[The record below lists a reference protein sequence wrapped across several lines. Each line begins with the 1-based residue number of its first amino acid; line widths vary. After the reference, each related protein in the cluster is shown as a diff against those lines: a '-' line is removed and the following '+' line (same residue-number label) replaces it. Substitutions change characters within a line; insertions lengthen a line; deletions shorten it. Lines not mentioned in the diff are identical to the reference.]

1 MNEMRW
7 VPVTERLPKDLEE
20 VIVTWVNKD
29 LDLYF
34 SDIKGKK
41 FSGAA
46 VYCNNRW
53 YWYSD
58 ITQDVLVEYGRYEN
72 MLIDDAIKIT
82 AWMPFP
88 EPYKEESED
97 EKADN

>member
-1 MNEMRW
+1 MSNLGW
-7 VPVTERLPKDLEE
+7 IPVTEKLPENLEE
-20 VIVTWVNKD
+20 VIITWVNKD

-46 VYCNNRW
+46 VYCNNHW
-53 YWYSD
+53 YWYSST
-58 ITQDVLVEYGRYEN
+58 TQDVLFECGEYKD
-72 MLIDDAIKIT
+72 MLIDDAIEIT
-82 AWMPFP
+82 AWMPLP

-97 EKADN
+97 DHTD

>member
-1 MNEMRW
+1 MSDFGW
-7 VPVTERLPKDLEE
+7 IPVTEKLPKDLEE

-46 VYCNNRW
+46 VYCNNHW
-53 YWYSD
+53 YWYSST
-58 ITQDVLVEYGRYEN
+58 TQYVLMTCREYKA
-72 MLIDDAIKIT
+72 MLMDSSLEIT
-82 AWMPFP
+82 AWMSLPK
-88 EPYKEESED
+88 PYEGGRL
-97 EKADN
+97 A

>member
-1 MNEMRW
+1 MSDFGW
-7 VPVTERLPKDLEE
+7 IPVTEKLPKDLEE
-20 VIVTWVNKD
+20 LIVTWVNKD

-46 VYCNNRW
+46 VYCNNHW
-53 YWYSD
+53 YWYSS
-58 ITQDVLVEYGRYEN
+58 ITQDVLFECGEYKD
-72 MLIDDAIKIT
+72 MLIDDAIEIT

-88 EPYKEESED
+88 EPYKGKER
-97 EKADN
+97 

>member
-1 MNEMRW
+1 MSDFGW
-7 VPVTERLPKDLEE
+7 IPVTEKLPKDLEE
-20 VIVTWVNKD
+20 LIVTWVNKD

-46 VYCNNRW
+46 VYCNNHW
-53 YWYSD
+53 YWYSST
-58 ITQDVLVEYGRYEN
+58 TQDVLFECGEYKD
-72 MLIDDAIKIT
+72 MLIDDAIEIT

-88 EPYKEESED
+88 EPYKEENGDDYTE
-97 EKADN
+97 